1 MADVTYMTGAAL
13 QSAIGAANQAVSGM
27 TFAEAAAALGAT
39 AQSQAGGAQI
49 TAFPLQYQQ
58 YGQVSLEA
66 QYAAQMWEYWQT
78 VAGATGTTVLGAAGA
93 AAVSWAQGA
102 LIGTGTGTLAAT
114 AGLLTLSVPTAVAMA
129 VPLMG
134 VGLGYA
140 LYETNPELWDSI
152 ADGLTDFV
160 TEGTQTISALID
172 EAGHV
177 LLDSA
182 FVQKI
187 RDIFV
192 EKEVPLPWM
201 AGDEYQA
208 TSDLNTGWSQ
218 PIPFSDTV
226 YYKTNST
233 FSIKK
238 VAQAAV
244 QYRNYYE
251 SESNINGW
259 ITAGDAS
266 NRIVHEQTIKN
277 SDGSVYSESSYE
289 MSRTYTYDGK
299 TVYYGSSSS
308 TAVAPPTGWEGVVVS
323 VPQGT
328 YTNVQQIAW
337 TLIYGDITR
346 PSTWPEGLNIWN
358 NPLWNPTTDP
368 FISMPTVPVYD
379 PNTGTTRPYY
389 PVTPY
394 IGDNPGTSVDPA
406 TTPQQN
412 PTSPIT
418 PQEWPVIEPYIPPVV
433 NPEIQ
438 LPDPED
444 TPEIEWPTPSELE
457 NPGIEEDPVAPAPV
471 PDLNPELDPA
481 LDPFAEPVPGTE
493 PCPEP
498 QPDPAT
504 ELAPPQSGGL
514 SPDIVFP
521 IPGVPFPSIVPAGS
535 DTPLE
540 PGVSGQP
547 GFIQVY
553 NPTYQ
558 QFVDFGRWLWVT
570 YADATIDKIWNNPF
584 DGIIG
589 AHELYATPSKDGYST
604 IRSGFLDSGIG
615 SIIVRQR
622 YTQINCGS
630 MVIPEYYGNYLDYSP
645 YSKAYVY
652 LPFIGIV
659 DVDVDDIVGHAVN
672 ITYHVDSYNGSCIAQ
687 ITCAKTGY
695 TNTLYQFS
703 GNCSVE
709 VPMAGGSQAAI
720 KAAMMTANAYQNA
733 ANVSANASL
742 VGGIGSGLAS
752 IVGGAVSLAG
762 SITGTGGVGQIA
774 SGIAS
779 MASGYANAE
788 ANRAYGQAQHT
799 AQMLSGKSN
808 VQHSGSFGASH
819 GAMGIKTP
827 YIILRRPIQV
837 RVNNYNELYGYPA
850 HKQVIVGNC
859 TGFLRCREVHVIS
872 SLATDAEKTL
882 IEQLLTTGVYV
893 TE

>member
-1 MADVTYMTGAAL
+1 MGDITYMTGAQL
-13 QSAIGAANQAVSGM
+13 QGAIQAANQAVSGM
-27 TFAEAAAALGAT
+27 TYAEAAAALGGA
-39 AQSQAGGAQI
+39 AQAQAGGAQV
-49 TAFPLQYQQ
+49 TAFPLQYTN
-58 YGQVSLEA
+58 YTQVSLEA
-66 QYAAQMWEYWQT
+66 QYAAQTWQYWQT

-102 LIGTGTGTLAAT
+102 LIGTGEGLAAT

-129 VPLMG
+129 APLMG

-140 LYETNPELWDSI
+140 LYETNPELWNNIS
-152 ADGLTDFV
+152 DGLVNFV

-172 EAGHV
+172 EAGNV

-182 FVQKI
+182 FVQALKNLFEDNGVPVFNPTGETGHI
-187 RDIFV
+187 PADNPYGVAETDIIGTYWKNPYGGGTSYHEARGCVFCQLASDVMQVFACSLSPSEVVYVDNYGRETSTQLTLNSYQGHPLYYHTVNGTTHLAEAYTALYGGYIESADYPEGTSGWGNAEYKPEYDIFP
-192 EKEVPLPWM
+192 ELP
-201 AGDEYQA
+201 
-208 TSDLNTGWSQ
+208 
-218 PIPFSDTV
+218 
-226 YYKTNST
+226 
-233 FSIKK
+233 
-238 VAQAAV
+238 
-244 QYRNYYE
+244 
-251 SESNINGW
+251 
-259 ITAGDAS
+259 
-266 NRIVHEQTIKN
+266 TI
-277 SDGSVYSESSYE
+277 
-289 MSRTYTYDGK
+289 
-299 TVYYGSSSS
+299 
-308 TAVAPPTGWEGVVVS
+308 
-323 VPQGT
+323 
-328 YTNVQQIAW
+328 
-337 TLIYGDITR
+337 
-346 PSTWPEGLNIWN
+346 
-358 NPLWNPTTDP
+358 
-368 FISMPTVPVYD
+368 PVYD
-379 PNTGTTRPYY
+379 PNTGSTRPYY

-394 IGDNPGTSVDPA
+394 VGDTPGTTVDPE
-406 TTPQQN
+406 TTPQPDPTQ
-412 PTSPIT
+412 PITSP
-418 PQEWPVIEPYIPPVV
+418 EWPVIEPYIPPIV

-438 LPDPED
+438 FPDAEEIPIPDPD
-444 TPEIEWPTPSELE
+444 ELV
-457 NPGIEEDPVAPAPV
+457 NPGVENDPIPVPV
-471 PDLNPELDPA
+471 PDLDPANDPA
-481 LDPFAEPVPGTE
+481 LDPWAD
-493 PCPEP
+493 PETAP
-498 QPDPAT
+498 QPNPATNLDPA
-504 ELAPPQSGGL
+504 PSSGT

-521 IPGVPFPSIVPAGS
+521 VPGVPFPTIVPAGS

-540 PGVSGQP
+540 PGVSGSP

-553 NPTYQ
+553 NPTTQ
-558 QFVDFGRWLWVT
+558 EFVDFGRWLWVT

-659 DVDVDDIVGHAVN
+659 DIDVDDIVGHAVN
-672 ITYHVDSYNGSCIAQ
+672 ITYHIDSYNGSCIAQ

-709 VPMAGGSQAAI
+709 IPMAGGSQAAI

-733 ANVSANASL
+733 ANVSANAAL
-742 VGGIGSGLAS
+742 VGGIGSGLANV
-752 IVGGAVSLAG
+752 IGGSVSLAG
-762 SITGTGGVGQIA
+762 SVTGAGGVGTILN
-774 SGIAS
+774 GISS
-779 MASGYANAE
+779 MASGVANSM

-808 VQHSGSFGASH
+808 VQHSGSFGSSH
-819 GAMGIKTP
+819 GAMGIKKP

-837 RVNNYNELYGYPA
+837 RVNNYNELYGFPA
-850 HKQVIVGNC
+850 HKQVVIGNC
-859 TGFLRCREVHVIS
+859 TGFLRCREVHVVS
-872 SLATDAEKTL
+872 SLATDSEKTL

>member
-1 MADVTYMTGAAL
+1 MADVTYMTGANL
-13 QSAIGAANQAVSGM
+13 INAIGQANQAVSGM
-27 TFAEAAAALGAT
+27 TYAEAAAALGGSAQAAT
-39 AQSQAGGAQI
+39 GGTSI
-49 TAFPLQYQQ
+49 LTFPLKYQE

-93 AAVSWAQGA
+93 AAVEWAQGA

-114 AGLLTLSVPTAVAMA
+114 AGLLTLSVPTAVALA
-129 VPLMG
+129 TPLLG

-140 LYETNPELWDSI
+140 LYETNPEFWTKISN
-152 ADGLTDFV
+152 ACVDFV
-160 TEGTQTISALID
+160 NEGTQTISALIT
-172 EAGHV
+172 EAGQV
-177 LLDSA
+177 L
-182 FVQKI
+182 
-187 RDIFV
+187 
-192 EKEVPLPWM
+192 
-201 AGDEYQA
+201 
-208 TSDLNTGWSQ
+208 
-218 PIPFSDTV
+218 IPKGLVD
-226 YYKTNST
+226 
-233 FSIKK
+233 SIKQLFEDEGVGGNEEYDYDGTYTK
-238 VAQAAV
+238 SGITYTVSGSAPVLTISDNTNYVQFPDGYGYRWINSLRPPVAFKAAV
-244 QYRNYYE
+244 VPVGSQYEMIAYVN
-251 SESNINGW
+251 
-259 ITAGDAS
+259 AS
-266 NRIVHEQTIKN
+266 SISGRQGLRR
-277 SDGSVYSESSYE
+277 SDGSGITLNQFSIS
-289 MSRTYTYDGK
+289 GQN
-299 TVYYGSSSS
+299 YYYFSNNYLSAGNVQVSPAFLSNVLPS
-308 TAVAPPTGWEGVVVS
+308 TIVEVLEGVS
-323 VPQGT
+323 GQIVPGG
-328 YTNVQQIAW
+328 Y
-337 TLIYGDITR
+337 
-346 PSTWPEGLNIWN
+346 PEGLSKWSGKEV
-358 NPLWNPTTDP
+358 DP
-368 FISMPTVPVYD
+368 SVIGTWPAYD
-379 PNTGTTRPYY
+379 PNFGTTQPYV
-389 PVTPY
+389 PVSINNLGPT
-394 IGDNPGTSVDPA
+394 PGTTSYPQDPD
-406 TTPQQN
+406 QD
-412 PTSPIT
+412 PTSPLT
-418 PQEWPVIEPYIPPVV
+418 VPEYPLIEPFIPPIV

-438 LPDPED
+438 WPDSEEVPVPDPE
-444 TPEIEWPTPSELE
+444 ELE
-457 NPGIEEDPVAPAPV
+457 APGVREDPVAPAPV

-498 QPDPAT
+498 KPDPAT
-504 ELAPPQSGGL
+504 ELEPPPSSGL

-521 IPGVPFPSIVPAGS
+521 VPGVPFPSIVPAGP

-752 IVGGAVSLAG
+752 IVGGAVSIAG
-762 SITGTGGVGQIA
+762 SITGTGGVGPIA

>member
-1 MADVTYMTGAAL
+1 MGDVTYMTGANLISAL
-13 QSAIGAANQAVSGM
+13 GQANQAVSGM
-27 TFAEAAAALGAT
+27 TYAEAAAALGAS
-39 AQSQAGGAQI
+39 AQAQAGGGAI
-49 TAFPLQYQQ
+49 SAFPLQYQE

-66 QYAAQMWEYWQT
+66 QYAAQMWQYWQT

-93 AAVSWAQGA
+93 AALKWAQGA

-114 AGLLTLSVPTAVAMA
+114 AGLLTLSVPTAVALA
-129 VPLMG
+129 TPLLG
-134 VGLGYA
+134 VGLGVA
-140 LYETNPELWDSI
+140 LYETNPELWTKISD
-152 ADGLTDFV
+152 ACVDFV
-160 TEGTQTISALID
+160 NEGTQTISALIT
-172 EAGHV
+172 EAGQV
-177 LLDSA
+177 LIPKGLVDSIKA
-182 FVQKI
+182 LF
-187 RDIFV
+187 
-192 EKEVPLPWM
+192 
-201 AGDEYQA
+201 DEEEIGSYGYEEA
-208 TSDLNTGWSQ
+208 TSQAFPNITLYMTQDLVQENQSKTQKVWVSGVSGLSDYGIGVSGSYSLMHIFIFSRTIGTIETTCTRSGYSPLVQTGNVNTPVTLGDGTVVYRGLVPWYNIYSSRDKA
-218 PIPFSDTV
+218 PINIPFSQNAGNNDNTAKV
-226 YYKTNST
+226 YYEGDRHEAGNFPEGTSGW
-233 FSIKK
+233 SGKK
-238 VAQAAV
+238 VDPEV
-244 QYRNYYE
+244 
-251 SESNINGW
+251 IG
-259 ITAGDAS
+259 
-266 NRIVHEQTIKN
+266 
-277 SDGSVYSESSYE
+277 
-289 MSRTYTYDGK
+289 
-299 TVYYGSSSS
+299 
-308 TAVAPPTGWEGVVVS
+308 
-323 VPQGT
+323 
-328 YTNVQQIAW
+328 
-337 TLIYGDITR
+337 
-346 PSTWPEGLNIWN
+346 TWPA
-358 NPLWNPTTDP
+358 
-368 FISMPTVPVYD
+368 YD
-379 PNTGTTRPYY
+379 PNFGTTQPYY
-389 PVTPY
+389 PVSLTSL
-394 IGDNPGTSVDPA
+394 GSTPGTNVDPNDPTYDPTA
-406 TTPQQN
+406 PL
-412 PTSPIT
+412 TSPEYPLID
-418 PQEWPVIEPYIPPVV
+418 PYIPPVV

-438 LPDPED
+438 FPDVEEFPIPD
-444 TPEIEWPTPSELE
+444 AQELE
-457 NPGIEEDPVAPAPV
+457 GPGIKEDPVAPAPV
-471 PDLNPELDPA
+471 PDLNPALDPA

-498 QPDPAT
+498 APDPAT

-540 PGVSGQP
+540 PGVSGEP

-659 DVDVDDIVGHAVN
+659 DIDVDDIVGHAVN

-695 TNTLYQFS
+695 ENTLYQFS

-779 MASGYANAE
+779 MASGVANAE

-850 HKQVIVGNC
+850 HKQVVVGNC

>member
-1 MADVTYMTGAAL
+1 MGDIAYMTGAQL
-13 QSAIGAANQAVSGM
+13 QSAISAANQAVSGM
-27 TFAEAAAALGAT
+27 TFAEAAAALGGA
-39 AQSQAGGAQI
+39 AQAQAGGAQI
-49 TAFPLQYQQ
+49 TAFPLHYTD
-58 YGQVSLEA
+58 YVQVSLEA
-66 QYAAQMWEYWQT
+66 QYAAQTWEYWQT

-129 VPLMG
+129 APLLG
-134 VGLGYA
+134 VGLGEA
-140 LYETNPELWDSI
+140 LYNTNPELWNNI
-152 ADGLTDFV
+152 ADGLVDFV

-172 EAGHV
+172 ATGNV

-182 FVQKI
+182 FVQKL

-192 EKEVPLPWM
+192 DNNVPI
-201 AGDEYQA
+201 GEI
-208 TSDLNTGWSQ
+208 TGEGETTLGNYSV
-218 PIPFSDTV
+218 PSASGVSAENDV
-226 YYKTNST
+226 YIYE
-233 FSIKK
+233 
-238 VAQAAV
+238 AQASGANL
-244 QYRNYYE
+244 YRKGNYCYACGPNPC
-251 SESNINGW
+251 SIT
-259 ITAGDAS
+259 ITAGRKSSPRTTTITGGEITVTLDGITYHGYITSSGGTNYSIPAALVSSIPLTAS
-266 NRIVHEQTIKN
+266 PYNNDITNAVMIGGT
-277 SDGSVYSESSYE
+277 YSEPPQDYPIGL
-289 MSRTYTYDGK
+289 SRWANADWRPEYD
-299 TVYYGSSSS
+299 
-308 TAVAPPTGWEGVVVS
+308 
-323 VPQGT
+323 
-328 YTNVQQIAW
+328 IF
-337 TLIYGDITR
+337 
-346 PSTWPEGLNIWN
+346 PSLPN
-358 NPLWNPTTDP
+358 
-368 FISMPTVPVYD
+368 VPVYD

-394 IGDNPGTSVDPA
+394 IGDTPGTSVDPE
-406 TTPQQN
+406 TTPQPD
-412 PTSPIT
+412 PTQPIT
-418 PQEWPVIEPYIPPVV
+418 APEWPVIEPYIPPVV
-433 NPEIQ
+433 DPEIQ
-438 LPDPED
+438 LPNPDD
-444 TPEIEWPTPSELE
+444 TPEIEWPEPGELV
-457 NPGIEEDPVAPAPV
+457 NPGVEEDPINVPV

-481 LDPFAEPVPGTE
+481 LDPFAEPIPGTE

-498 QPDPAT
+498 APDPAT
-504 ELAPPQSGGL
+504 ELAPPQSDGL

-521 IPGVPFPSIVPAGS
+521 VPGVPFPSIVPEAS
-535 DTPLE
+535 PTPLE
-540 PGVSGQP
+540 PGVSGEP

-553 NPTYQ
+553 NPTTQ
-558 QFVDFGRWLWVT
+558 EFVAFGRWLWVT

-604 IRSGFLDSGIG
+604 IRSGFLDSGIS
-615 SIIVRQR
+615 SIVVRQR

-709 VPMAGGSQAAI
+709 IPMAGGSQAAI

-808 VQHSGSFGASH
+808 VQHSGSFGSSH
-819 GAMGIKTP
+819 GAMGIKKP

-850 HKQVIVGNC
+850 HKQVVIGNC

>member
-1 MADVTYMTGAAL
+1 MADITYLTGANL
-13 QSAIGAANQAVSGM
+13 INAIGQANQAVSGM
-27 TFAEAAAALGAT
+27 SHAEAAAALGAT
-39 AQSQAGGAQI
+39 AQAQAGGGALS
-49 TAFPLQYQQ
+49 AFPIQYQE

-93 AAVSWAQGA
+93 AALEWAQGA

-114 AGLLTLSVPTAVAMA
+114 AGLLTLSVPTAVALA
-129 VPLMG
+129 TPLLG
-134 VGLGYA
+134 VGLGIA
-140 LYETNPELWDSI
+140 LYETNPELWTKISN
-152 ADGLTDFV
+152 ACVDFV
-160 TEGTQTISALID
+160 NEGTQTISALVT
-172 EAGHV
+172 EAGQV
-177 LLDSA
+177 LLPKGLVDSIKSL
-182 FVQKI
+182 FEEENI
-187 RDIFV
+187 
-192 EKEVPLPWM
+192 PMP
-201 AGDEYQA
+201 G
-208 TSDLNTGWSQ
+208 TSTGGGASSNLNTSPVAQ
-218 PIPFSDTV
+218 PIPIANEGFVYDTNGTLRIHFLSGDYTV
-226 YYKTNST
+226 TLGHLYGNYGYFTFIAACDHPGETLRYQQYQPNGTPWSYVST
-233 FSIKK
+233 IGL
-238 VAQAAV
+238 
-244 QYRNYYE
+244 N
-251 SESNINGW
+251 
-259 ITAGDAS
+259 
-266 NRIVHEQTIKN
+266 
-277 SDGSVYSESSYE
+277 SSY
-289 MSRTYTYDGK
+289 TYNGK
-299 TVYYGSSSS
+299 TVYFTFTS
-308 TAVAPPTGWEGVVVS
+308 TALISPYAASMIPYFGDENGDQKS
-323 VPQGT
+323 S
-328 YTNVQQIAW
+328 QIAW
-337 TLIYGDITR
+337 TMVYGDIIPPGEYQPGT
-346 PSTWPEGLNIWN
+346 SKWSGKEVDLDVIGTWPA
-358 NPLWNPTTDP
+358 
-368 FISMPTVPVYD
+368 FD
-379 PNTGTTRPYY
+379 PNFGTTQPYY
-389 PVTPY
+389 PVSLKSLGST
-394 IGDNPGTSVDPA
+394 PGTNVDPDD
-406 TTPQQN
+406 PDYD
-412 PTSPIT
+412 PTSPLT
-418 PQEWPVIEPYIPPVV
+418 SPEYPLLNPYIPPVV

-438 LPDPED
+438 WPDVEELPAPSPE
-444 TPEIEWPTPSELE
+444 ELQA
-457 NPGIEEDPVAPAPV
+457 PGIREDPVAPAPV
-471 PDLNPELDPA
+471 PNLNPELDPA

-498 QPDPAT
+498 APDPAT

-687 ITCAKTGY
+687 ITCAKEGY

-733 ANVSANASL
+733 AQASANASL

-752 IVGGAVSLAG
+752 IVGGTVSLAG
-762 SITGTGGVGQIA
+762 SLTGTGGVGQIA

-779 MASGYANAE
+779 MASGVANAE